1 MGKILVIDDERDNL
15 TILDFYLKQKGFET
29 ILVTNGLEALSIA
42 EKEDIELII
51 LDIMMPEIDGFEVCK
66 RLKENPITHD
76 IPVIFLTAR
85 FLDKKDLI
93 HGLSI
98 GAIDYITKPFD
109 EGELFA
115 RINVA
120 IKIRKAEQSL
130 KNQRDYLNTIINSVG
145 NDLLIVNP
153 NLTIDMV
160 NESFLRKRNL
170 TFEQVIGKPCH
181 KISFNND
188 IRCFNENLPCPTIMS
203 LNGTSHKNIFE
214 FQDPDT
220 GRQKYINI
228 SAFPILN
235 EKKQVVKIVEIQE
248 DITEIIAREREIE
261 KINMLLENILLH
273 MGEGLIYIASNGKI
287 IKQNPGGKEI
297 LNRIG
302 KIEDNVLIQLGH
314 LSLNDLFSL
323 TELSEDEK
331 KNILQIDDKYYKINS
346 RRLDT
351 EKNEGLILTIS
362 DITQELKT
370 QEELIQSAKLV
381 SIGELAASIAHEVN
395 NPITGIIGYSE
406 LLSLHKSI
414 LPEKIKEIIDK
425 IIKESYRVKNIVE
438 NLLKFSRRQQITD
451 MAYVDLGAS
460 LKEIIPLMEASFKEN
475 NIVFNYEI
483 PNDLPLIFC
492 NSGLIQQAIL
502 NLLQNAFDAIISN
515 NKGDK
520 VELKVR
526 IDDKFLYLTVLDN
539 GPGIPPEITD
549 KIFEP
554 FFTTK
559 SKGKGT
565 GLGLSLIHRIV
576 QIHKGEIKLDTS
588 REGTKF
594 TIILPINEPKISM
607 NITKE
612 EEKFEK
618 IQNKRAIIIDDD
630 PTIVDYL
637 SDILMTFKFVVDEV
651 RDKSESLQLLK
662 SNFYDLIIID
672 IKLPDGDGFEIYK
685 YLIENY
691 PEKAER
697 VVFITGDVSLDTKE
711 KLKKTGRPFL
721 IKPFSFN
728 ELINTLRLA

>member
-1 MGKILVIDDERDNL
+1 MGKILVVDDERDNL

-29 ILVTNGLEALSIA
+29 ILTTNGLEAISIS
-42 EKEDIELII
+42 EKEDIDLII
-51 LDIMMPEIDGFEVCK
+51 LDITMPEIDGFEVCR
-66 RLKENPITHD
+66 RLKQNPPTQD

-85 FLDKKDLI
+85 YLDKKDLVY
-93 HGLSI
+93 GLSL

-109 EGELFA
+109 ESELFA

-120 IKIRKAEQSL
+120 IKIRKAELSL
-130 KNQRDYLNTIINSVG
+130 KNQRDYLNAIINSVG
-145 NDLLIVNP
+145 NDLVIINP
-153 NLTIDMV
+153 DFTIDMV
-160 NESFLRKRNL
+160 NETFLKKRGL
-170 TFEQVIGKPCH
+170 KLEDVIGQTCH
-181 KISFNND
+181 KISFND
-188 IRCFNENLPCPTIMS
+188 DKRCFDGKLQCPATLALKGI
-203 LNGTSHKNIFE
+203 SHKNIYE
-214 FQDPDT
+214 FYNPNS
-220 GRQKYINI
+220 GEKKYISI

-248 DITEIIAREREIE
+248 DITEIIEREKQIE
-261 KINMLLENILLH
+261 KINMLLENILIN
-273 MGEGLIYIASNGKI
+273 MGEGLLYINPDGEI
-287 IKQNPGGKEI
+287 IKQNPAGKEI
-297 LNRIG
+297 LNKLGKLEGNKLLKIG
-302 KIEDNVLIQLGH
+302 ELTLQELI
-314 LSLNDLFSL
+314 
-323 TELSEDEK
+323 TLSESIDDEK
-331 KNILQIDDKYYKINS
+331 KNILQTDDKYYKINS
-346 RRLDT
+346 RKIAMEKT
-351 EKNEGLILTIS
+351 EGIIITIS

-370 QEELIQSAKLV
+370 QEELVQSAKLV

-395 NPITGIIGYSE
+395 NPITGILGYSE

-414 LPEKIKEIIDK
+414 LPEKANDIIDK

-451 MAYVDLGAS
+451 MAYVDIGAS
-460 LKEIIPLMEASFKEN
+460 LKEIVPLMEASFKEN
-475 NIVFNYEI
+475 NIVFDYEI
-483 PNDLPLIFC
+483 PSDLPLIFC
-492 NSGLIQQAIL
+492 NSGLIQQAVL
-502 NLLQNAFDAIISN
+502 NLLQNAFDAIISQ

-520 VELKVR
+520 VELKVTV
-526 IDDKFLYLTVLDN
+526 DDKFLYLTVADN
-539 GPGIPPEITD
+539 GPGIPHEITD

-588 REGTKF
+588 KDGTKF
-594 TIILPINEPKISM
+594 TIILPVDEPKIM
-607 NITKE
+607 INPIR

-618 IQNKRAIIIDDD
+618 VQTKRAIIIDDD

-651 RDKSESLQLLK
+651 RDKSEGLKLLN

-672 IKLPDGDGFEIYK
+672 VKLPDGDGFELYK
-685 YLIENY
+685 YLLEHSQDKV
-691 PEKAER
+691 EH

-728 ELINTLRLA
+728 ELINTLRLS

>member
-1 MGKILVIDDERDNL
+1 MGKILVVDDERDNL

-29 ILVTNGLEALSIA
+29 ILTTNGVEAISIA
-42 EKEDIELII
+42 EHEDIDLLI
-51 LDIMMPEIDGFEVCK
+51 LDIMMPEMDGFEVCK
-66 RLKENPITHD
+66 RLKQNYLTKD
-76 IPVIFLTAR
+76 IPIIFLTAR
-85 FLDKKDLI
+85 YLDKKDLVY
-93 HGLSI
+93 GLSL

-130 KNQRDYLNTIINSVG
+130 KNQRDYLNAIINSVG
-145 NDLLIVNP
+145 NDLVIINP
-153 NLTIDMV
+153 DFTIDMV
-160 NESFLRKRNL
+160 NETFLKKRGL
-170 TFEQVIGKPCH
+170 KLEDVIGQTCH
-181 KISFNND
+181 KISFND
-188 IRCFNENLPCPTIMS
+188 DKRCFNGKLQCPAT
-203 LNGTSHKNIFE
+203 LALKGTSHKNIYE
-214 FQDPDT
+214 FYNPNS
-220 GRQKYINI
+220 GEKKYISI

-248 DITEIIAREREIE
+248 DITEIIEREKQIE
-261 KINMLLENILLH
+261 KINILLENILIH
-273 MGEGLIYIASNGKI
+273 MGEGLLYINPDGEI
-287 IKQNPGGKEI
+287 IKQNPAGKEI
-297 LNRIG
+297 LNKLG
-302 KIEDNVLIQLGH
+302 KLEDNKLLKIGELTLQELI
-314 LSLNDLFSL
+314 
-323 TELSEDEK
+323 TLSESIDDEK
-331 KNILQIDDKYYKINS
+331 KNILQTDDKYYKINS
-346 RRLDT
+346 RKIAMEKT
-351 EKNEGLILTIS
+351 EGIIITIS

-395 NPITGIIGYSE
+395 NPITGILGYSE

-414 LPEKIKEIIDK
+414 LPEKANDIIDK

-451 MAYVDLGAS
+451 MAYVDIGAS
-460 LKEIIPLMEASFKEN
+460 LKEIVPLMEASFKEN
-475 NIVFNYEI
+475 NIVFDYEI
-483 PNDLPLIFC
+483 PSDLPLIFC
-492 NSGLIQQAIL
+492 NSGLIQQAVL
-502 NLLQNAFDAIISN
+502 NLLQNAFDAIISQ

-520 VELKVR
+520 VELKVTV
-526 IDDKFLYLTVLDN
+526 DDKFLYLTVADN
-539 GPGIPPEITD
+539 GPGIPHEITD

-588 REGTKF
+588 KDGTKF
-594 TIILPINEPKISM
+594 TIVLPVNEPKIM
-607 NITKE
+607 IAPMR

-618 IQNKRAIIIDDD
+618 VQTKRAIIIDDD

-651 RDKSESLQLLK
+651 RDKSEGLKLLN

-672 IKLPDGDGFEIYK
+672 VKLPDGDGFELYK
-685 YLIENY
+685 YLLEHSQDKV
-691 PEKAER
+691 EH

-728 ELINTLRLA
+728 ELINTLRLS